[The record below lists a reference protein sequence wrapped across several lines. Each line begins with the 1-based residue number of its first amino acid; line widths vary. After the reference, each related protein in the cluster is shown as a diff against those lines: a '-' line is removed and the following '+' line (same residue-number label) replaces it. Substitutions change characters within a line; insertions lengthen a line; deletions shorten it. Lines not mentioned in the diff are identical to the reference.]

1 MKLHLT
7 SEAVVQD
14 LFIYYFCI
22 IPWRQPHVFF
32 AVALAFEFF
41 EIRIWIGIDNAQ
53 SDVVTLSQKGGF
65 WVDFLLRNQY
75 AIPTC
80 CDCVFGC
87 KIPFA
92 HARAVSLLLRVAR
105 LTLRVRLLL
114 VFSYPFLL
122 LPRVLRLLPPPVL
135 LRKLC
140 MGSSLEMSPNLTNSK
155 CILLNCFNGV
165 LVLVPFL
172 TKDCLPHFSGTGS
185 WYFGLNFRSRKS
197 SFKEQSFCRPSLIL
211 CHVHDISVES
221 SFLGWY

>member
-22 IPWRQPHVFF
+22 IPWRQPHVFL

-41 EIRIWIGIDNAQ
+41 ERRIWIGIDNAQ

-114 VFSYPFLL
+114 VFSYPTLATRFA
-122 LPRVLRLLPPPVL
+122 VTSSA
-135 LRKLC
+135 
-140 MGSSLEMSPNLTNSK
+140 GSSAEVMHGKQLGDEPKPDKLQM
-155 CILLNCFNGV
+155 
-165 LVLVPFL
+165 
-172 TKDCLPHFSGTGS
+172 
-185 WYFGLNFRSRKS
+185 YFTQLF
-197 SFKEQSFCRPSLIL
+197 
-211 CHVHDISVES
+211 
-221 SFLGWY
+221 

>member
-75 AIPTC
+75 LSFDTAVLQC
-80 CDCVFGC
+80 SFMFCDFALRARVWCTRFPRSPVGVNVSVGPGLRF
-87 KIPFA
+87 IPFHSRQFSKLA
-92 HARAVSLLLRVAR
+92 KAAQLWTLSQLRR
-105 LTLRVRLLL
+105 
-114 VFSYPFLL
+114 FLEMMQSNAKL
-122 LPRVLRLLPPPVL
+122 VLRRMMQAKNISGFSFRCKFWDFWLGLLIAPVKFVQWTQVATICVATY
-135 LRKLC
+135 RC
-140 MGSSLEMSPNLTNSK
+140 
-155 CILLNCFNGV
+155 
-165 LVLVPFL
+165 
-172 TKDCLPHFSGTGS
+172 
-185 WYFGLNFRSRKS
+185 
-197 SFKEQSFCRPSLIL
+197 
-211 CHVHDISVES
+211 
-221 SFLGWY
+221 